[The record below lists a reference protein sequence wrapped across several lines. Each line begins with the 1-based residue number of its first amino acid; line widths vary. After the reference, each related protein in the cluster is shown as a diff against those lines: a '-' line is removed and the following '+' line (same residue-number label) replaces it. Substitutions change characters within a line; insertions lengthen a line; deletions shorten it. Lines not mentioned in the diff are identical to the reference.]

1 MLLAASAQAQP
12 APVPLELSW
21 QAPAECPVEAAVR
34 AELSRIVRARPG
46 RALRPLAANV
56 VIRQAADGYH
66 ATLHTEHEGLEGE
79 RDLRAQ
85 DCATLAR
92 SVTLVLALAFGPDA
106 EVEPE
111 ATDSAA
117 PPAVTAPPATTDVP
131 PAPEKAPG
139 ETEHPLATGEPATAE
154 ETDDGSDG
162 DSGPH
167 VGILLGGGVEA
178 LLFPSASP
186 QLQAGV
192 ALQLSPALSTQLRV
206 SALPAVSKTVAS
218 DARASFDGLAAS
230 ALGCARFAWLFS
242 ACAGA
247 RIAALRARGFELDVD
262 DSAVA
267 PWYALLATL
276 GATWPSSGP
285 LRIGLEAAL
294 GISLAR
300 PRFAVKEL
308 GTVHRVPL
316 LAPEL
321 SVMLELWP

>member
-1 MLLAASAQAQP
+1 MLLAASAEAQP
-12 APVPLELSW
+12 PPLPLQLSW
-21 QAPAECPVEAAVR
+21 QAPAECPVEAAVH
-34 AELSRIVRARPG
+34 AELSRIVRARPD

-66 ATLHTEHEGLEGE
+66 AALHTEHEGLEGE

-106 EVEPE
+106 EIEPE
-111 ATDSAA
+111 ASSSA
-117 PPAVTAPPATTDVP
+117 PPTAPAATSEVAPTPERAPPEAQQTAPA
-131 PAPEKAPG
+131 
-139 ETEHPLATGEPATAE
+139 EP
-154 ETDDGSDG
+154 TDDDSD
-162 DSGPH
+162 DASGLS
-167 VGILLGGGVEA
+167 VGILLGGGIEA
-178 LLFPSASP
+178 LLFPTASP

-192 ALQLSPALSTQLRV
+192 ALQLSPVLSAQLRV
-206 SALPAVSKTVAS
+206 TALPAVSKTLAG
-218 DARASFDGLAAS
+218 DARARFDGLAAG
-230 ALGCARFAWLFS
+230 ALGCARVAWLFS

-247 RIAALRARGFELDVD
+247 RVAALRARGFDLDVD

-285 LRIGLEAAL
+285 LRVGLEGVL
-294 GISLAR
+294 GVSLAR

>member
-1 MLLAASAQAQP
+1 MLLAASARAQP
-12 APVPLELSW
+12 APLPLELSW
-21 QAPAECPVEAAVR
+21 QAPAECPVEAAVH

-66 ATLHTEHEGLEGE
+66 AALHTEHEGLEGE

-111 ATDSAA
+111 ANNSAA
-117 PPAVTAPPATTDVP
+117 PPTVTAPATATVVTTP
-131 PAPEKAPG
+131 PEKA
-139 ETEHPLATGEPATAE
+139 AAEPEAQEAE
-154 ETDDGSDG
+154 DDSD
-162 DSGPH
+162 DARDLR
-167 VGILLGGGVEA
+167 VGVLLGGGVEA

-192 ALQLSPALSTQLRV
+192 ALQLSPDLSAQLRV
-206 SALPAVSKTVAS
+206 TALPAVSKTVAG
-218 DARASFDGLAAS
+218 DARASFDALAAS
-230 ALGCARFAWLFS
+230 ALGCARLAWLVS

-276 GATWPSSGP
+276 GATWPSTGP
-285 LRIGLEAAL
+285 LRLGLEGAL
-294 GISLAR
+294 GVSLAR